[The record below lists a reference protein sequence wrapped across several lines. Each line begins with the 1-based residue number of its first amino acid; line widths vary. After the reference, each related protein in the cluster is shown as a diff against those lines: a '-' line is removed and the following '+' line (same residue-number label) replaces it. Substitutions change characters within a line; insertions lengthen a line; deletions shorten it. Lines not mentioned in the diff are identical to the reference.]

1 MKVGVVGVGEMGAAM
16 AGHLK
21 RKGHG
26 VCAFDTN
33 LARLAALAAEGMT
46 VVSGL
51 EELAGQGDIFLVIV
65 STDEQSRTVTETLAR
80 CAKPDA
86 LIAVVATNSPN
97 TMVELAAICREHG
110 KRFIDAPVVSGASGA
125 REGTLLSLCGGAPAD
140 VEFAT
145 PALMAYSRKVLRVG
159 PVGAGQLAKACNNL
173 LHWVHCVSNY
183 EALLLAKRFGVD
195 AQHMREVLLEC
206 PAFNL
211 TLKRWDTTK
220 FTWQEK
226 DMDVTMDL
234 AQQAGLALPLAGL
247 TDQLVKLLSAADVKA
262 LLYGEKCSYLGR
274 GIKPMNA
281 AEGGLEQ

>member
-1 MKVGVVGVGEMGAAM
+1 MKVGVVGVGEMGAAI

-21 RKGHG
+21 RKGHE
-26 VCAFDTN
+26 VCAFDID
-33 LARLAALAAEGMT
+33 AGRLQA
-46 VVSGL
+46 V
-51 EELAGQGDIFLVIV
+51 AGQGITTVTGLEDLAPFGELFLAIV
-65 STDEQSRTVTETLAR
+65 ATDEQSRAVTDTLSRSAN
-80 CAKPDA
+80 KGA
-86 LIAVVATNSPN
+86 LIAVLATNSPN
-97 TMVELAAICREHG
+97 TMVELDRLCRERG
-110 KRFIDAPVVSGASGA
+110 KRFIDAPVVYGASGA
-125 REGTLLSLCGGAPAD
+125 REGTLLSLCGGTEAD
-140 VEFAT
+140 VEFAS

-183 EALLLAKRFGVD
+183 ETLLLAKRFGVD

-234 AQQAGLALPLAGL
+234 AQQAGLVLPLAGL
-247 TDQLVKLLSAADVKA
+247 TDQLVKLLAAKDVKE
-262 LLYGEKCSYLGR
+262 LLYGDGCSYLGR
-274 GIKPMNA
+274 DITPMSVE
-281 AEGGLEQ
+281 EGGLG

>member
-1 MKVGVVGVGEMGAAM
+1 MKVGVVGVGEMGAAI
-16 AGHLK
+16 AGHLS
-21 RKGHG
+21 RKGHE
-26 VCAFDTN
+26 VCAFDID
-33 LARLAALAAEGMT
+33 AKRLEA
-46 VVSGL
+46 V
-51 EELAGQGDIFLVIV
+51 AGQGIATVTGLEDLAPFGELFLAIV
-65 STDEQSRTVTETLAR
+65 ATDEQSRAVTDTLSRRAN
-80 CAKPDA
+80 KDA
-86 LIAVVATNSPN
+86 LIAVLATNSPN
-97 TMVELAAICREHG
+97 TMIELDRLCRERG
-110 KRFIDAPVVSGASGA
+110 KRFIDAPVVYGASGA
-125 REGTLLSLCGGAPAD
+125 REGTLLSLCGGSEAD

-183 EALLLAKRFGVD
+183 ETLLLAKRFGVD

-234 AQQAGLALPLAGL
+234 AQQAGLVLPLAGV
-247 TDQLVKLLSAADVKA
+247 TDQLVKLLSAKDVKE
-262 LLYGEKCSYLGR
+262 LLYGEECSYLGR
-274 GIKPMNA
+274 DITAMKI
-281 AEGGLEQ
+281 EDGGLG

>member
-1 MKVGVVGVGEMGAAM
+1 MKVGVVGVGEMGAAI

-21 RKGHG
+21 RKGHE
-26 VCAFDTN
+26 VCAFDVN
-33 LARLAALAAEGMT
+33 PARLQAA
-46 VVSGL
+46 
-51 EELAGQGDIFLVIV
+51 AGQGIATVTGLEDLAPFGELFMAIV
-65 STDEQSRTVTETLAR
+65 ATDEQSHVVTDTLSRRANTN
-80 CAKPDA
+80 A
-86 LIAVVATNSPN
+86 LIAVLATNSPN
-97 TMVELAAICREHG
+97 TMVELDRLCRERG
-110 KRFIDAPVVSGASGA
+110 KRFIDAPVVYGASGA
-125 REGTLLSLCGGAPAD
+125 REGTLLSLCGGSAVD

-183 EALLLAKRFGVD
+183 ETLLLAKRFGVD

-234 AQQAGLALPLAGL
+234 AQQAGLVLPLAGV
-247 TDQLVKLLSAADVKA
+247 TDQLVKLLSAKDVKA
-262 LLYGEKCSYLGR
+262 LLYGEECSYLGR
-274 GIKPMNA
+274 DIKPMNVE
-281 AEGGLEQ
+281 EGGLG

>member
-1 MKVGVVGVGEMGAAM
+1 MKVGVVGVGEMGAAI

-21 RKGHG
+21 RKGHE
-26 VCAFDTN
+26 VCAFDVDAT
-33 LARLAALAAEGMT
+33 RLQAVAGQGIAT
-46 VVSGL
+46 VSGL
-51 EELAGQGDIFLVIV
+51 EDLAPLAELFLAIV
-65 STDEQSRTVTETLAR
+65 ATDEQSRTVTDTLSRRAN
-80 CAKPDA
+80 KNA
-86 LIAVVATNSPN
+86 LIAVLATNSPS
-97 TMVELAAICREHG
+97 TMVELDRLCRERG
-110 KRFIDAPVVSGASGA
+110 KRFIDAPVVYGASGA
-125 REGTLLSLCGGAPAD
+125 REGTLLSLCGGREAD

-183 EALLLAKRFGVD
+183 ETLLLAKRFGVD

-234 AQQAGLALPLAGL
+234 AQQAGLVLPLAGV
-247 TDQLVKLLSAADVKA
+247 TDQLVKLLSAKDVKA
-262 LLYGEKCSYLGR
+262 LLYGEECSYLGR
-274 GIKPMNA
+274 DITPMNVG
-281 AEGGLEQ
+281 EGGLG

>member
-1 MKVGVVGVGEMGAAM
+1 MRVGVVGVGEMGAAI

-21 RKGHG
+21 AKGHQ

-33 LARLAALAAEGMT
+33 PVRLAAAATAGIS
-46 VVSGL
+46 VVNGL
-51 EELAGQGDIFLVIV
+51 EDLAGRSEIFLVIV
-65 STDEQSRTVTETLAR
+65 STDAQSRAVTETLAQR
-80 CAKPDA
+80 SSPNA

-97 TMVELAAICREHG
+97 TMAGLADFCRDHG
-110 KRFIDAPVVSGASGA
+110 KRFIDAPVVYGASGA
-125 REGTLLSLCGGAPAD
+125 REGTLLSLCGGDQAD
-140 VEFAT
+140 VDFAT

-183 EALLLAKRFGVD
+183 ETLLLAKRFGVD
-195 AQHMREVLLEC
+195 AQQMREVLLEC

-211 TLKRWDTTK
+211 TLKRWDTTR

-234 AQQAGLALPLAGL
+234 AQQAGLVLPLAGV
-247 TDQLVKLLSAADVKA
+247 TDQLVKLLSAKDVKA
-262 LLYGEKCSYLGR
+262 LLYGSECSYLGR
-274 GIKPMNA
+274 AIEPMSA
-281 AEGGLEQ
+281 GEGGLG